1 MHTERLH
8 SFLLYVMITPRVSD
22 IVGIINVLAPFSLAE
37 EWDNAGLQLGNP
49 SLPAGKIMVALDP
62 GRNAVEAAV
71 SARCQ
76 LLLTHHPLIFRPL
89 KKISAADPLG
99 RLLCLAIKNDLAI
112 ISLHTNFDVAAGGV
126 NDLLAERLGVSCCA
140 PLKVT
145 FVDEL
150 VKLSVFVPKGHEE
163 RVMDALFRFSGVIGN
178 YSECSFQTGGIGTF
192 KPLQGAAPFLGE
204 IGKREYAEESRIEVL
219 LRKGDMNAA
228 IKSLLAVHPYEEPAY
243 DLYTLLNKGKAVGMG
258 RIGELPEALTLAEFA
273 LMVKQRLCPDGVRFV
288 GDAERL
294 VRKVALCGGSG
305 ASLLREARNQG
316 AEVLVTGDVKYHEAK
331 EAEELGL
338 ALVDAGHFATELPM
352 ILGLT
357 KLLGIELANKGY
369 EAEITIFEGE
379 REPFRYI

>member
-1 MHTERLH
+1 MT
-8 SFLLYVMITPRVSD
+8 TPKVSD
-22 IVGIINVLAPFSLAE
+22 IVGIINVLAPFCLAE
-37 EWDNAGLQLGNP
+37 EWDNSGLQVGNP
-49 SLPAGKIMVALDP
+49 AAPAGKIMVALDP

-71 SARCQ
+71 AARCQ

-99 RLLCLAIKNDLAI
+99 RLLSLSISNDLAI
-112 ISLHTNFDVAAGGV
+112 ISLHTNFDIADGGV
-126 NDLLAERLGVSCCA
+126 NDLLAERLGVLCCA

-150 VKLSVFVPKGHEE
+150 VKLSVFVPKGYEE
-163 RVMDALFRFSGVIGN
+163 RVMEALFRFSGVIGN
-178 YSECSFQTGGIGTF
+178 YSDCSFQTGGIGTF
-192 KPLQGAAPFLGE
+192 KPLQGAEPFLGE
-204 IGKREYAEESRIEVL
+204 FGKREYAEEIRIEVL

-228 IKSLLAVHPYEEPAY
+228 IRSLIAVHPYEEPAY
-243 DLYTLLNKGKAVGMG
+243 DLYPLLNKGKAAGMG

-273 LMVKQRLCPDGVRFV
+273 HRVKKRLCPDGVRFV

-316 AEVLVTGDVKYHEAK
+316 AEVLVTGDVKYHEAR

-357 KLLGIELANKGY
+357 KLLGSELAKKGY
-369 EAEITIFEGE
+369 EAEITRFEGE
-379 REPFRYI
+379 REPFRCI